1 MNDEYIKKFV
11 LSIGFFMEDILTIN
25 ELVKNFQHLIF
36 LFNYILIL
44 KKIIK
49 CYHILYY

>member
-11 LSIGFFMEDILTIN
+11 LSIGFFMEEILTIN
-25 ELVKNFQHLIF
+25 ESVKNFQHLIF
-36 LFNYILIL
+36 LINYFNFV
-44 KKIIK
+44 KIIK